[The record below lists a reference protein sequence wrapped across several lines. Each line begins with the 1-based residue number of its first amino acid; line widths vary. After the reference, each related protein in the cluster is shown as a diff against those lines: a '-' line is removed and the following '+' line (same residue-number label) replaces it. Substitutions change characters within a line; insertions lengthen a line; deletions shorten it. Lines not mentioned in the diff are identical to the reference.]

1 MKTLAIKWYSIKI
14 KVKYRILQPI
24 STAWFFAKITWLS
37 LWNKMLIVTTVKHTS
52 RGGYKYLSIIIS
64 RCPLSKNHTY
74 DNL

>member
-14 KVKYRILQPI
+14 KIKYRILHPI

-37 LWNKMLIVTTVKHTS
+37 LRNKMLIVKTEKRRS
-52 RGGYKYLSIIIS
+52 KGGYKYLGILIS
-64 RCPLSKNHTY
+64 RCPLSKKHTY